1 MRRIDLLCKLIG
13 PLAISLIDG
22 FSTKLAILVT
32 LGLSVV
38 SVGVEYFAIVQ
49 VIIGNRYHR
58 RILADLMASQKV
70 YQRVLALQFPNSASI
85 RDNLSPQDPFSSA
98 PDQPQ
103 GDFIA
108 YFRRNLSSLML
119 YCRHRDFL
127 PSMALS
133 FLYFTVLSFG
143 GQMVTY
149 LLSVG
154 YTSTQIGIIRTVSVL
169 VEVSATW
176 LGPVL
181 MRRVGVIRAGL
192 WSISWQLF
200 CIAAAV
206 TLFLVARQPVIAA
219 SVLITGVVGSR
230 VGLWMFDLCVQ
241 NIVQEVRAAS
251 FSQRLANH
259 GPFAGGGS

>member
-13 PLAISLIDG
+13 PLAISLI
-22 FSTKLAILVT
+22 LVT
-32 LGLSVV
+32 LGLSVA
-38 SVGVEYFAIVQ
+38 SIGVEYFAIAQ
-49 VIIGNRYHR
+49 VITGYRYDR
-58 RILADLMASQKV
+58 GFLTNLITSTKV
-70 YQRVLALQFPNSASI
+70 YQRVPALQLRNSANT
-85 RDNLSPQDPFSSA
+85 RDNLSHQGPFSGAAEHPLS
-98 PDQPQ
+98 DS
-103 GDFIA
+103 IA
-108 YFRRNLSSLML
+108 CLRRNLSSLML

-133 FLYFTVLSFG
+133 LLYFTVLSFG

-154 YTSTQIGIIRTVSVL
+154 YTSTQIGIIRTVSV
-169 VEVSATW
+169 VAEVSATW

-200 CIAAAV
+200 CITAAV
-206 TLFLVARQPVIAA
+206 TLFLAARQPVVAA
-219 SVLITGVVGSR
+219 SLLITGVIGSR

-241 NIVQEVRAAS
+241 TIVQEVRASS
-251 FSQRLANH
+251 FSLCKANH
-259 GPFAGGGS
+259 GRCEGGRS